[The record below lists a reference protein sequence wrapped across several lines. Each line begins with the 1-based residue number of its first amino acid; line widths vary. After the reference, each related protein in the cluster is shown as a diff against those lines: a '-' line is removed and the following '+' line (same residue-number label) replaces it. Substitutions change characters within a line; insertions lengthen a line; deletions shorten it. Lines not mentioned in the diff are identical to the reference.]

1 MLYYVLY
8 VLSIVPTPL
17 LLQVGTLST
26 ILLVPCFHYSATSHL
41 AFLLWSDTQYVASR
55 DDQSDGEAQLSVL
68 ASFVFIIRHSRDRTC
83 D

>member
-1 MLYYVLY
+1 ML
-8 VLSIVPTPL
+8 VPTPL